1 MKSYKHLWSQFIS
14 DENITIAYKEY
25 LRGRTKDVRTRTLY
39 KRDPKRA
46 IEKARKYAYARK
58 KENHKS
64 KIIIDGSSRKVRTI
78 IRPMCEE
85 QILHHMAINVLKP
98 IFMRPMYKHSHGSI
112 PERGCLSGRKTLA
125 KWIKYDRENTKYFLK
140 MDIKKYFESIPHDIL
155 KVKLDRIIKDKQLLP
170 LLHDFVDVKCDG
182 VINKDKGIPLG
193 FYPSQWFANFYLTD
207 LDHYIKEKLHAKY
220 YMRYMDDMI
229 VFDKDKNK
237 LESIRLEIA
246 KYVNDNLGLTLK
258 DNWRIC
264 ELGEDNGHSLD
275 FMGFRFYTN
284 RVGLRKSLLYRLSR
298 KARQIHKKGAT
309 IYTARQFLSLAGWT
323 KHADVYNSYK
333 LWVKP
338 YCSKRAMRLYV
349 SKFDKRRGH
358 VETSTI

>member
-1 MKSYKHLWSQFIS
+1 MKSYKHLWADFIS
-14 DENITIAYKEY
+14 DENIILAYKEY
-25 LRGRTKDVRTRTLY
+25 IRGRTKDQKTRWLF
-39 KRDPKRA
+39 KNNQSVA

-58 KENHKS
+58 RENHKS

-155 KVKLDRIIKDKQLLP
+155 KAKLARIIKDHRIMTLLN
-170 LLHDFVDVKCDG
+170 DFVDVKCDG
-182 VINKDKGIPLG
+182 EINTDKGIPLG

-207 LDHYIKEKLHAKY
+207 LDHYVKEQLHAKY

-237 LESIRLEIA
+237 LNDIRVGIA
-246 KYVNDNLGLTLK
+246 EYISKNLGLTLK
-258 DNWRIC
+258 SNWRIC
-264 ELGEDNGHSLD
+264 ELGADNAHSLD

-298 KARQIHKKGAT
+298 KARQIKKKGAT

-323 KHADVYNSYK
+323 KHADVYNAYK
-333 LWVKP
+333 KWVKP
-338 YCSKRAMRLYV
+338 YCSKRAMRMYI
-349 SKFDKRRGH
+349 SKFDKRSQN
-358 VETSTI
+358 VETVTV